1 MNREYT
7 LPRVI
12 GPEWVYSREHQIEKE
27 SKRETVRRKWHVL
40 GIMRNLLW
48 QEERQSKK
56 GRHFLDVLEEVDSSL
71 VVHWF
76 KTL

>member
-27 SKRETVRRKWHVL
+27 SKKETVRRRTKKTT
-40 GIMRNLLW
+40 IKRKN
-48 QEERQSKK
+48 K
-56 GRHFLDVLEEVDSSL
+56 GRN
-71 VVHWF
+71 
-76 KTL
+76 

>member
-1 MNREYT
+1 M
-7 LPRVI
+7 
-12 GPEWVYSREHQIEKE
+12 VYSREHQIEKE
-27 SKRETVRRKWHVL
+27 SKRETVRRKWHAL